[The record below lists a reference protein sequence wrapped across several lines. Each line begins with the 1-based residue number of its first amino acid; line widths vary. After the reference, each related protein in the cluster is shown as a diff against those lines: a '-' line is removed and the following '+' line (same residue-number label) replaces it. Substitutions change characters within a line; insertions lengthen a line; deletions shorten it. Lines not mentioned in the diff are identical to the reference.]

1 MYLVIRNFVDIEDKC
16 HRYAAGEEY
25 PRKGYEP
32 TEERIKALAEGN
44 NKAGVKLIKEVKTAE
59 PKEEP
64 KVEPK
69 AEPKEEPKAE
79 PKKAEPKKKTTKK
92 KATPK
97 GGKKASK

>member
-64 KVEPK
+64 KAK
-69 AEPKEEPKAE
+69 PKEEPKAE